1 MKLLKTSIAIVGVTL
16 FVAACNKTDNSNT
29 ATENTVISE
38 NTVTTENAAMENMA
52 TENVA
57 TENSEVAPAN
67 ATGNG
72 TKDDQGPRH

>member
-16 FVAACNKTDNSNT
+16 FVAACNKTETNN
-29 ATENTVISE
+29 AAAENTVVAE
-38 NTVTTENAAMENMA
+38 NSVTTENAAS
-52 TENVA
+52 ENVA

-72 TKDDQGPRH
+72 SKDDTGPRH